1 AVGPL
6 NQPRPQPCPAL
17 SVQASLRGPRQ
28 VLNRRQALLFHLFP
42 FLKIR
47 IRLIILAPTTGLAQ
61 AGYRSTRSVC
71 SRTRFNRLSPF
82 TPSSSSSSSS
92 SLSHIHSRSRAERV
106 QPSAHAHAHYL
117 THQLKQTSRRA
128 TRQSLFYLLLIPL
141 LCEERMCYS
150 LPTRACVYNCVYFL
164 LPRPP
169 PPHLA
174 CVLELFFS
182 NFSSTPYIV
191 SPHHL
196 HTRRKG

>member
-1 AVGPL
+1 
-6 NQPRPQPCPAL
+6 L

-141 LCEERMCYS
+141 LCEERILVVLTIDTTTEVIPLCTFLRS
-150 LPTRACVYNCVYFL
+150 LATDAPEVAGTIQQFA
-164 LPRPP
+164 
-169 PPHLA
+169 
-174 CVLELFFS
+174 
-182 NFSSTPYIV
+182 STWMD
-191 SPHHL
+191 
-196 HTRRKG
+196 